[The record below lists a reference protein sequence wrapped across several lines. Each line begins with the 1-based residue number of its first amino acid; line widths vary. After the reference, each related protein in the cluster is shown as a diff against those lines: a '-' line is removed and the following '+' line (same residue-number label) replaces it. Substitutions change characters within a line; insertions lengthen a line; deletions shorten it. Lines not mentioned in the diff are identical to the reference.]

1 MIAVGSLIFVLPLH
15 PDVRNSA
22 LDQTGEN
29 SDEEMLD
36 NRADETA
43 GLDSSLGLDIW
54 VSPKSMRIKSR
65 RTGIYEEPGKIKAE
79 AMVID

>member
-1 MIAVGSLIFVLPLH
+1 MIAVGSPIFVLPLH
-15 PDVRNSA
+15 PDVRNPA

-43 GLDSSLGLDIW
+43 GPDSSLGLDIW

-65 RTGIYEEPGKIKAE
+65 RGMYEEPGKRKAE